1 MYFYFVFTC
10 KGESMFEILRS
21 IKRRWIS
28 YLNRVIKFN
37 EREFG
42 TGSLSL
48 ATFDRIN
55 RHKD

>member
-1 MYFYFVFTC
+1 MLE
-10 KGESMFEILRS
+10 KLRS
-21 IKRRWIS
+21 AKRMWVN
-28 YLNRVIKFN
+28 YLNRVIEFN

-55 RHKD
+55 KHKD